1 VPVPRP
7 EEIRGAMLR
16 DYDALRNQ
24 HPAMMWREA
33 CRECRQAAWSGGGN
47 GDPTGV
53 SMGAS

>member
-1 VPVPRP
+1 MPVPRP